1 LLGGSHLAKAY
12 KILLIFGT
20 RPDSIKLAPVY
31 HALRRAFGVK
41 AVKGVATA
49 QHREMLDTVLDIFDI
64 EVDHDLDIMKPRQ
77 TLEDISSAIFQK
89 MPEILDAEKP
99 NLVLVHGDTTTACI
113 TALACFYREIPVG
126 HVEAGLRTPDK
137 WIPYPEEMNRRV
149 IDTVADELFAP
160 TSKAAKALAR
170 EGIKENVYIT
180 GNTVIDALF
189 EARRKIR
196 QGAKISKIIKD
207 LPHKHTILVTAHRRE
222 SWGHDLEEIAKAL
235 KDIAGAFPDYIIY
248 FPIHLNPV
256 VRENMMPVLRGPANI
271 VISDPVGYLDFVAAM
286 DRSKLILTDSGGIQE
301 EAPSLGVPVLVMR
314 EVTERREGLR
324 AGCLKLVGPKRDKIF
339 QWAKKLLT
347 DKDLYE
353 NMSKVSNPYGDG
365 YAARRIA
372 NIIKVKALG
381 RHPDKGN
388 DFAFDEA
395 VQSSR
400 APGWL

>member
-1 LLGGSHLAKAY
+1 LAKPQ

-31 HALRRAFGVK
+31 HALRRAFGAE

-64 EVDHDLDIMKPRQ
+64 KVDYDLDIMKPRQ
-77 TLEDISSAIFQK
+77 TLEDISSAIFFK
-89 MPEILDAEKP
+89 MPKILDAEKP

-113 TALACFYREIPVG
+113 TALACFYHEIPVG

-149 IDTVADELFAP
+149 IDTIADELFAP

-170 EGIKENVYIT
+170 EGVRQNVYIT

-189 EARRKIR
+189 EARRKIKH
-196 QGAKISKIIKD
+196 GAKISKIIRD
-207 LPHKHTILVTAHRRE
+207 LPHKRTILVTAHRRE

-235 KDIAGAFPDYIIY
+235 RDIAEGFPRYTIY
-248 FPIHLNPV
+248 FPIHLNPI
-256 VRENMMPVLRGPANI
+256 VRENMMPVLKGCSNI
-271 VISDPVGYLDFVAAM
+271 ITSDPIGYLDFVAAM

-314 EVTERREGLR
+314 EVTERSEGLK
-324 AGCLKLVGPKRDKIF
+324 AGCLKLVGPKRDRIF
-339 QWAKKLLT
+339 HWTKKLLT

-372 NIIKVKALG
+372 NIIKAKASGG
-381 RHPDKGN
+381 RPGTGN
-388 DFAFDEA
+388 DFAFDETG
-395 VQSSR
+395 QSNR

>member
-1 LLGGSHLAKAY
+1 MAKGY

-31 HALRRAFGVK
+31 YALRKTFGAA

-49 QHREMLDTVLDIFDI
+49 QHRQMLDTVLDIFDI
-64 EVDHDLDIMKPRQ
+64 KVDYDLDIMKPRQ

-89 MPEILDAEKP
+89 MPAILDAEKP
-99 NLVLVHGDTTTACI
+99 SLVLLHGDTTTACI
-113 TALACFYREIPVG
+113 TALACFYHEIPVG

-170 EGIKENVYIT
+170 EGIRENVYVT

-189 EARRKIR
+189 SARAKIR
-196 QGAKISKIIKD
+196 QGAKISRIVKD
-207 LPHKHTILVTAHRRE
+207 LPHKRTILVTAHRRE
-222 SWGHDLEEIAKAL
+222 SWGRDLEEIARAL
-235 KDIAGAFPDYIIY
+235 RDIADAFPDYIVY

-256 VRENMMPVLRGPANI
+256 VRENMMPVLQGCPNI
-271 VISDPVGYLDFVAAM
+271 ITSDPIGYLDFIAAM
-286 DRSKLILTDSGGIQE
+286 DHSKLILTDSGGIQE

-314 EVTERREGLR
+314 EVTERSEGIK
-324 AGCLKLVGPKRDKIF
+324 AGCLKLVGPDRDKIF
-339 QWAKKLLT
+339 HWTKKLLT
-347 DKDLYE
+347 DKALYRD
-353 NMSKVSNPYGDG
+353 MSKVSNPYGDG

-372 NIIKVKALG
+372 NIIKAKSIG
-381 RHPDKGN
+381 RQPDKGN
-388 DFAFDEA
+388 NFAFDETGYA
-395 VQSSR
+395 NH
-400 APGWL
+400 APAWL